1 MEYKDYYRVLDVGR
15 DASQDE
21 IKRAYRKLAR
31 KYHPDV
37 SAEPDAEERFKEL
50 QEAYEVLKDPE
61 KRAAYDQLGHNWK
74 QGQDFDPPPGWDTG
88 FEFSGGGFTNSD
100 ASGFSDFF
108 ESLFGGPGGGFGG
121 GTRRSGPTARGG
133 RDHHARIAVD
143 LEDAFHG
150 AERTISLRMPQLD
163 ASGHVVEREHK
174 LNVKIPKGIRPGQ
187 QIRLSG
193 QGGKGSDGRA
203 GDLYLTVE
211 FKPHR
216 LYRVEGKDL
225 FLELPIAPWEAAL
238 GATVKVPT
246 PAGAVDMTVPAGS
259 RGGQKLR
266 LKGRGLPGKPAGDLY
281 AVLRIAVPPADNDRA
296 RALYRQMRDELD
308 FDPRAGLATT

>member
-37 SAEPDAEERFKEL
+37 SDEPDAEERFKEL

-61 KRAAYDQLGHNWK
+61 KRAAYDQLGRDWK

-88 FEFSGGGFTNSD
+88 FEFSGGGFTSAD
-100 ASGFSDFF
+100 ASDFSDFF
-108 ESLFGGPGGGFGG
+108 ESLFGGVSGGFGSASRG
-121 GTRRSGPTARGG
+121 GGPAARGG

-150 AERTISLRMPQLD
+150 AERTITLRMPQLD
-163 ASGHVVEREHK
+163 AGGHVVEREHK
-174 LNVKIPKGIRPGQ
+174 LNVKIPRGIRPGQ
-187 QIRLSG
+187 QIRLTG
-193 QGGKGSDGRA
+193 QGGNGPDGRT

-281 AVLRIAVPPADNDRA
+281 AVLRVAVPPADNDRA
-296 RALYRQMRDELD
+296 RALYRQMREELD
-308 FDPRAGLATT
+308 FDPRAGLTTA

>member
-37 SAEPDAEERFKEL
+37 SDEPDAEERFKEL

-61 KRAAYDQLGHNWK
+61 KRAAYDQLGRNWK

-88 FEFSGGGFTNSD
+88 FEFSGGGFSGAD
-100 ASGFSDFF
+100 ASRFSDFF
-108 ESLFGGPGGGFGG
+108 ESLFGGVSGGFGSASRG
-121 GTRRSGPTARGG
+121 GGPATRGG

-150 AERTISLRMPQLD
+150 AERTITLRMPQLD
-163 ASGHVVEREHK
+163 AGGHVVEREHK
-174 LNVKIPKGIRPGQ
+174 LNVKIPRGIRPGQ
-187 QIRLSG
+187 QIRLTG
-193 QGGKGSDGRA
+193 QGGNGPDGRT

-281 AVLRIAVPPADNDRA
+281 AVLRVAVPPADNDRA
-296 RALYRQMRDELD
+296 RALYRQMREELD
-308 FDPRAGLATT
+308 FDPRAGLTTA